1 MKIKEFKK
9 KHGRN
14 VALMLISDRIKNRNL
29 SKDDRGIQEF
39 ELIQSYMIQHGV
51 NDKYIGEMDILD
63 MIQDFEMM
71 LQMAVYSTNI
81 LKKMKVDDN
90 YNMPEEISYFSREDD
105 LNNLYLAKLEIEKL
119 IKAIEKIDLNISI
132 STNRSDSMAAKLD
145 LNKQNIMHAINWI
158 IKMKKKLYLKV
169 KVS

>member
-14 VALMLISDRIKNRNL
+14 IALMLISDRIKNRNL
-29 SKDDRGIQEF
+29 SKDDRETH
-39 ELIQSYMIQHGV
+39 ELEMIQSYMVQHGV

-81 LKKMKVDDN
+81 LKKMTVDEN

-119 IKAIEKIDLNISI
+119 IKAIEK
-132 STNRSDSMAAKLD
+132 NRPEY
-145 LNKQNIMHAINWI
+145 INFY
-158 IKMKKKLYLKV
+158 K
-169 KVS
+169 

>member
-1 MKIKEFKK
+1 
-9 KHGRN
+9 
-14 VALMLISDRIKNRNL
+14 MLISDRIKNRNL

-132 STNRSDSMAAKLD
+132 STNRSDSMVAKLD

>member
-90 YNMPEEISYFSREDD
+90 YNMPEEISYFSREND

-119 IKAIEKIDLNISI
+119 IKAIEK
-132 STNRSDSMAAKLD
+132 NRPEY
-145 LNKQNIMHAINWI
+145 INFY
-158 IKMKKKLYLKV
+158 K
-169 KVS
+169 

>member
-81 LKKMKVDDN
+81 LKKMNVDEN

-119 IKAIEKIDLNISI
+119 IKAIEK
-132 STNRSDSMAAKLD
+132 NRPEY
-145 LNKQNIMHAINWI
+145 INFY
-158 IKMKKKLYLKV
+158 K
-169 KVS
+169 

>member
-29 SKDDRGIQEF
+29 SKDDREIHEL

-63 MIQDFEMM
+63 MIQDFEIM

-81 LKKMKVDDN
+81 LKKMTVDEN

-119 IKAIEKIDLNISI
+119 IKAIEK
-132 STNRSDSMAAKLD
+132 NRPEY
-145 LNKQNIMHAINWI
+145 INFY
-158 IKMKKKLYLKV
+158 K
-169 KVS
+169 

>member
-51 NDKYIGEMDILD
+51 NDTYIGEMDILD

-81 LKKMKVDDN
+81 LKKMKVDEN
-90 YNMPEEISYFSREDD
+90 YNMPEEIGYFSREDD

-119 IKAIEKIDLNISI
+119 IKAIEK
-132 STNRSDSMAAKLD
+132 NRPEY
-145 LNKQNIMHAINWI
+145 INFY
-158 IKMKKKLYLKV
+158 K
-169 KVS
+169 

>member
-119 IKAIEKIDLNISI
+119 IKAIEK
-132 STNRSDSMAAKLD
+132 NRPGY
-145 LNKQNIMHAINWI
+145 INFY
-158 IKMKKKLYLKV
+158 K
-169 KVS
+169 

>member
-29 SKDDRGIQEF
+29 SKDDREIHEL
-39 ELIQSYMIQHGV
+39 ELIQTYMIQHGL

-63 MIQDFEMM
+63 MIQDFEIM

-81 LKKMKVDDN
+81 LKKMTVNEN

-119 IKAIEKIDLNISI
+119 IKAIEK
-132 STNRSDSMAAKLD
+132 NRPEY
-145 LNKQNIMHAINWI
+145 INFY
-158 IKMKKKLYLKV
+158 K
-169 KVS
+169 

>member
-51 NDKYIGEMDILD
+51 NDTYIGEMDILD

-81 LKKMKVDDN
+81 LKKMKVDEN

-105 LNNLYLAKLEIEKL
+105 LNNLYLAKLEIE
-119 IKAIEKIDLNISI
+119 N
-132 STNRSDSMAAKLD
+132 
-145 LNKQNIMHAINWI
+145 
-158 IKMKKKLYLKV
+158 
-169 KVS
+169 